1 MSHSV
6 KLKKQKNNQANGKF
20 SSSGKENYCEE
31 IKQMSSGGN
40 KTDSFQETGANFQN
54 SLVYVPH
61 KSLEKVV
68 SIEMQQFKSF

>member
-1 MSHSV
+1 
-6 KLKKQKNNQANGKF
+6 
-20 SSSGKENYCEE
+20 
-31 IKQMSSGGN
+31 MSSGGN

-68 SIEMQQFKSF
+68 SIEMQQFKSFKKIAFRCKLYAKLKHNFNFVENL